1 MAKKK
6 STQEPSYLT
15 LLAILYTIL
24 LLILIA
30 LTIAAFVMA
39 YQLNNKWKDGTI
51 CENCNCTNVTNG
63 TNITNG
69 WDNSYIAN
77 VQNGFDDSLIGT
89 VQIFY
94 KDIGSMKFFFIDIG
108 LIEDVGV
115 TCDYL
120 KVDFPFTPF
129 RNNLMFP
136 IGMGSVTDYISD
148 GFTNF
153 NTGALDIVEKDVDV
167 WKILIF
173 ADVSRT
179 PGLITGNI
187 AFGLSYFNLLTI

>member
-6 STQEPSYLT
+6 ANQEPSYLT
-15 LLAILYTIL
+15 LLFILYTIL
-24 LLILIA
+24 LLIFSA
-30 LTIAAFVMA
+30 LTIASFVMV
-39 YQLNNKWKDGTI
+39 YKLNNRFIDGTI
-51 CENCNCTNVTNG
+51 CENCNSTNG

-136 IGMGSVTDYISD
+136 IGMGSVTDYITN

-167 WKILIF
+167 WKILIS